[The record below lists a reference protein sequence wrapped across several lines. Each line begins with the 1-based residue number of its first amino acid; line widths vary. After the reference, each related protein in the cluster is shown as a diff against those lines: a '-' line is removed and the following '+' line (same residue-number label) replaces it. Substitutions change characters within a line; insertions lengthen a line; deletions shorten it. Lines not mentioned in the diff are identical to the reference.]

1 MTVLAVVSIMFE
13 FFSAGFNGGGEYSI
27 CGFEI
32 YTDKH
37 NAVNIILGVLG
48 IIAMLWNLVY
58 GGICDN

>member
-1 MTVLAVVSIMFE
+1 MFE